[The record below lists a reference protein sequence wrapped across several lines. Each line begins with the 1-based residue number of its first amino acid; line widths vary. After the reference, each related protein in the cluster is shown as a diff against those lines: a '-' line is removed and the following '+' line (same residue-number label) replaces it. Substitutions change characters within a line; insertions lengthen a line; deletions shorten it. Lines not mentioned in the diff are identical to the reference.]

1 VLDLIS
7 AEVVGINRTLPE
19 PLQVKRFLILGKD
32 FDADDAEI
40 TRTRKLR
47 RSYIAEQYEPV
58 IAAFYSGASAVDL
71 RAEVTFEDGRKSHV
85 DMNLKIKDAA

>member
-1 VLDLIS
+1 MRQLIS
-7 AEVVGINRTLPE
+7 DEVARINRTLPDA
-19 PLQVKRFLILGKD
+19 LQIKRFLILGKD

-47 RSYIAEQYEPV
+47 RDYIAKHYAGV
-58 IAAFYSGASAVDL
+58 IDAFYGGQNAVDL

-85 DMNLKIKDAA
+85 DMRLSIQDAA

>member
-1 VLDLIS
+1 ML
-7 AEVVGINRTLPE
+7 
-19 PLQVKRFLILGKD
+19 LGKD

-47 RSYIAEQYEPV
+47 RAYIAEHYANV
-58 IAAFYSGASAVDL
+58 INAFYGGQNEVDL

-85 DMNLKIKDAA
+85 DMRLAIQNAA